1 MGYLDLLS
9 ECEKV
14 FESLKHVIICYY
26 CFNLVL
32 NFRSCGLC
40 GQGDKRAVNKSHCLH
55 FVQED

>member
-14 FESLKHVIICYY
+14 FEILDHVAH
-26 CFNLVL
+26 VEKAT
-32 NFRSCGLC
+32 REGS
-40 GQGDKRAVNKSHCLH
+40 QQKSHGLH